1 MTDST
6 LPAAVLIIHDE
17 RKGHLHP
24 AMAVAEILEQQ
35 YALKSIAFRLPITL
49 KKSMIS
55 MMKKLSYFPFLFQLF
70 GKLCFKTQ
78 PTHPE
83 QYQAIVCSGMPNLIY
98 AAWLARQWNIP
109 LIYAGGTRKFNPGLI
124 DRIICTVPEQHHA
137 EQIIV
142 PTCPV
147 LKKFSNLSAIAP
159 QAQACLLLGG
169 PTREYAFSLE
179 DYQSLIEHF
188 HQFCLQHHFRGKV
201 VMSRRTPNLP
211 DHTGIR
217 FPQIDLI
224 PVDADITIDSIM
236 LNSQFIFVT
245 ADSVSMLSEALQTGR
260 SVISV
265 HLPQQA
271 YCFYDDLLKIGY
283 LQSVS
288 LDQLDT
294 VIDLPCP
301 IHRNMMLEP
310 IIYSMNTLFKSGIGR
325 DKRLHRLKA
334 EKRLA

>member
-35 YALKSIAFRLPITL
+35 YALKPIAFRLPITL
-49 KKSMIS
+49 KKTMIS
-55 MMKKLSYFPFLFQLF
+55 MMKKLSYFPFMFQLF
-70 GKLCFKTQ
+70 GKLLFKIQ
-78 PTHPE
+78 PPHPE

-109 LIYAGGTRKFNPGLI
+109 LIYAGGTRKFNPELI

-137 EQIIV
+137 EQIII

-147 LKKFSNLSAIAP
+147 LKKFSNVSAIVP

-169 PTREYAFSLE
+169 PTREYAFSLD
-179 DYQSLIEHF
+179 DYQNLIEHF

-211 DHTGIR
+211 DDIVMR

-224 PVDADITIDSIM
+224 PMDANIAIDSIM

-301 IHRNMMLEP
+301 INRNMSVEP
-310 IIYSMNTLFKSGIGR
+310 ILHGLEALFKPSPEH
-325 DKRLHRLKA
+325 DKKLHRLKA